1 MGREYREGERLVN
14 RDLDELNY
22 LADLEDD
29 DNFEPSD
36 YNTQDMRNI
45 NEKVNRILYG
55 KNDEKA
61 KEEKPEK
68 VEPEQV
74 DISKQAKKVE
84 HKDNKKSE
92 HSEHKENKK
101 ENKKVEEKKETK
113 PSKEDNSSEELVD
126 ITKAPEMVDDSN
138 DGEKKTKHKKAIV
151 GSIIGAAVVL
161 CVVLVFV
168 VQGVVSPSNNAT
180 PQETTTTETKPTVAI
195 ANDKGEFIFAK
206 GTKVSGVDIGGL
218 TVVQARILLK
228 SEEIKSRPKMNITVN
243 VDGEETTY
251 TEDDFTFKYDT
262 SSVLDDEKIIS
273 KRMAD
278 GTTYPTT
285 TDSNGNEYAK
295 EQVME
300 ISASLNQS
308 SVDKLI
314 NKIYKK
320 YNVEAKDARV
330 TSFKPDSS
338 PMFTYEEGK
347 SGLEVDKDDLKSQLN
362 TIIEKGDVSGTYNG
376 TVTVTRKAT
385 EPKYDVAFL
394 KKNMQLLASWETYS
408 TNDANGNQNM
418 KVSLKACN
426 GSIIDPGETWSF
438 NGCTGNS
445 NDTSLG
451 YASAGVIV
459 DGDFTDGVGGGIC
472 QSSTTIYNAAVRSN
486 LTIAERSPHTY
497 PSAYAKSGFDAAID
511 YGNLDLKLKNDSKY
525 QVFLACYME
534 GTTLHATFY
543 GIKDDSYDV
552 IDTYSEN
559 YDIQSS
565 YYRARSYRIYRD
577 KNGKEISREEL
588 PSSYYSLKNGA
599 SVQTPD
605 SGGTDYK
612 HGGHVE

>member
-1 MGREYREGERLVN
+1 MS

-55 KNDEKA
+55 KNDEQVK
-61 KEEKPEK
+61 KEKSEKK
-68 VEPEQV
+68 EPDQV
-74 DISKQAKKVE
+74 DISKKATKPEHKEEKKPEYKEKKVE
-84 HKDNKKSE
+84 HKE
-92 HSEHKENKK
+92 KK
-101 ENKKVEEKKETK
+101 ENKKTEKKEETK
-113 PSKEDNSSEELVD
+113 PSNNNPTEKLVD
-126 ITKAPEMVDDSN
+126 ITKAPEMVDDT
-138 DGEKKTKHKKAIV
+138 EEETKKPKNKKAII

-168 VQGVVSPSNNAT
+168 VQGVVSPNGNNNVQ
-180 PQETTTTETKPTVAI
+180 QETTTSETKPTVAI
-195 ANDKGEFIFAK
+195 TNDKGEFVFAK

-262 SSVLDDEKIIS
+262 STVLDDEKIIS

-295 EQVME
+295 EQVMK

-320 YNVEAKDARV
+320 YNVKAKNARV
-330 TSFKPDSS
+330 TKFNPDSS

-347 SGLEVDKDDLKSQLN
+347 SGLEVDKDDLQSQIN
-362 TIIEKGDVSGTYNG
+362 TIIEKGNASGTYTG
-376 TVTVTRKAT
+376 TVTVTRTAT

-394 KKNMQLLASWETYS
+394 KKNMQLLAAWETYS

-497 PSAYAKSGFDAAID
+497 PSVYAKSGFDAAID

-534 GTTLHATFY
+534 GTTLHAAFY

-552 IDTYSEN
+552 IDTYSKN

-577 KNGKEISREEL
+577 KKGKEISREEL

>member
-1 MGREYREGERLVN
+1 
-14 RDLDELNY
+14 
-22 LADLEDD
+22 
-29 DNFEPSD
+29 
-36 YNTQDMRNI
+36 
-45 NEKVNRILYG
+45 
-55 KNDEKA
+55 
-61 KEEKPEK
+61 
-68 VEPEQV
+68 
-74 DISKQAKKVE
+74 
-84 HKDNKKSE
+84 
-92 HSEHKENKK
+92 
-101 ENKKVEEKKETK
+101 
-113 PSKEDNSSEELVD
+113 
-126 ITKAPEMVDDSN
+126 MVDDVK
-138 DGEKKTKHKKAIV
+138 EETKKPKNKKAIV
-151 GSIIGAAVVL
+151 GFIIGVAVVL

-168 VQGVVSPSNNAT
+168 VQGVVSPSNNNAQ
-180 PQETTTTETKPTVAI
+180 QETTTSETKPTVAI
-195 ANDKGEFIFAK
+195 TNDKGEFVFAK

-262 SSVLDDEKIIS
+262 STVLDDEKIIS

-295 EQVME
+295 EQVMK

-320 YNVEAKDARV
+320 YNVKAKNARV
-330 TSFKPDSS
+330 TKFKPDSS

-347 SGLEVDKDDLKSQLN
+347 SGLEVDKDDLQSQIN
-362 TIIEKGDVSGTYNG
+362 SIVEKGNASGTYTG
-376 TVTVTRKAT
+376 TVTVTRTAT
-385 EPKYDVAFL
+385 QPKYDVAFL

-497 PSAYAKSGFDAAID
+497 PSVYAKSGFDAAID

-565 YYRARSYRIYRD
+565 YYRARSYRIYRN
-577 KNGKEISREEL
+577 KKGKEISREEL

>member
-1 MGREYREGERLVN
+1 M
-14 RDLDELNY
+14 DELNY

-55 KNDEKA
+55 KNDEQTKN
-61 KEEKPEK
+61 KKSENKDFG
-68 VEPEQV
+68 QV
-74 DISKQAKKVE
+74 DISKKATKSE
-84 HKDNKKSE
+84 HKEEKKPEHKEKKSE
-92 HSEHKENKK
+92 HKEKK
-101 ENKKVEEKKETK
+101 ENKKPEEKKETK
-113 PSKEDNSSEELVD
+113 PSNSNPTEELVD
-126 ITKAPEMVDDSN
+126 ITKAPEIVDDV
-138 DGEKKTKHKKAIV
+138 EEPKKPKNKKAIV

-168 VQGVVSPSNNAT
+168 VQGVVSPSNNNAQ
-180 PQETTTTETKPTVAI
+180 QESTTSETKPTVSI
-195 ANDKGEFIFAK
+195 TNDKGEFVFAK

-262 SSVLDDEKIIS
+262 STVLDDEKIIS

-278 GTTYPTT
+278 GTIYPTT

-320 YNVEAKDARV
+320 YNVKAEDAKV
-330 TSFKPDSS
+330 TKFNPNSS
-338 PMFTYEEGK
+338 PMFTYAEGK
-347 SGLEVDKDDLKSQLN
+347 SGLEVDKDDLQSQIN
-362 TIIEKGDVSGTYNG
+362 SIIEKGNASGTYTG
-376 TVTVTRKAT
+376 TVTLTRNAT
-385 EPKYDVAFL
+385 QPKYDVAFL
-394 KKNMQLLASWETYS
+394 KKNMQLLAAWETYS

-534 GTTLHATFY
+534 GTTLHAAFY

-565 YYRARSYRIYRD
+565 YYRARSYRIYKD
-577 KNGKEISREEL
+577 SKGKEISREEL
-588 PSSYYSLKNGA
+588 PSSYYSLENGA

>member
-1 MGREYREGERLVN
+1 
-14 RDLDELNY
+14 
-22 LADLEDD
+22 
-29 DNFEPSD
+29 
-36 YNTQDMRNI
+36 
-45 NEKVNRILYG
+45 
-55 KNDEKA
+55 
-61 KEEKPEK
+61 
-68 VEPEQV
+68 
-74 DISKQAKKVE
+74 
-84 HKDNKKSE
+84 
-92 HSEHKENKK
+92 
-101 ENKKVEEKKETK
+101 
-113 PSKEDNSSEELVD
+113 
-126 ITKAPEMVDDSN
+126 
-138 DGEKKTKHKKAIV
+138 
-151 GSIIGAAVVL
+151 
-161 CVVLVFV
+161 
-168 VQGVVSPSNNAT
+168 
-180 PQETTTTETKPTVAI
+180 
-195 ANDKGEFIFAK
+195 
-206 GTKVSGVDIGGL
+206 
-218 TVVQARILLK
+218 
-228 SEEIKSRPKMNITVN
+228 MNITVN
-243 VDGEETTY
+243 VDGKETTY

-262 SSVLDDEKIIS
+262 STVLDDEKIIS

-278 GTTYPTT
+278 GTIYPTT

-320 YNVEAKDARV
+320 YNVKAEDAKV
-330 TSFKPDSS
+330 TKFNPNSS
-338 PMFTYEEGK
+338 PMFTYAEGK
-347 SGLEVDKDDLKSQLN
+347 SGLEVDKDDLQSQIN
-362 TIIEKGDVSGTYNG
+362 SIIEKGNASGTYTG
-376 TVTVTRKAT
+376 TVTLTRNAT
-385 EPKYDVAFL
+385 QPKYDVAFL
-394 KKNMQLLASWETYS
+394 KKNMQLLAAWETYS

-534 GTTLHATFY
+534 GTTLHAAFY

-565 YYRARSYRIYRD
+565 YYRARSYRIYKD
-577 KNGKEISREEL
+577 SKGKEISREEL
-588 PSSYYSLKNGA
+588 PSSYYSLENGA

>member
-1 MGREYREGERLVN
+1 MS
-14 RDLDELNY
+14 RDIDELNY

-55 KNDEKA
+55 KNDEQTKN
-61 KEEKPEK
+61 KKSENKDSD
-68 VEPEQV
+68 QV
-74 DISKQAKKVE
+74 DISKKATK
-84 HKDNKKSE
+84 
-92 HSEHKENKK
+92 SEHKEEKK
-101 ENKKVEEKKETK
+101 PEHKEKKSEKKETK
-113 PSKEDNSSEELVD
+113 PSNSNPTEELVD
-126 ITKAPEMVDDSN
+126 ITKAPEIVDDV
-138 DGEKKTKHKKAIV
+138 EEPKKPKNKKAIV

-168 VQGVVSPSNNAT
+168 VQGVVSPSNNNAQ
-180 PQETTTTETKPTVAI
+180 QETTTSETKPTVAI
-195 ANDKGEFIFAK
+195 TNDKGEFVFAK

-243 VDGEETTY
+243 VDGKETTY

-262 SSVLDDEKIIS
+262 STVLDDEKIIS

-278 GTTYPTT
+278 GTIYPTT

-308 SVDKLI
+308 SVDKII

-320 YNVEAKDARV
+320 YNVKAEDAKV
-330 TSFKPDSS
+330 TKFNPNSS
-338 PMFTYEEGK
+338 PMFTYAEGK
-347 SGLEVDKDDLKSQLN
+347 SGLEVDKDDLQSQIN
-362 TIIEKGDVSGTYNG
+362 SIIEKGNASGTYTG
-376 TVTVTRKAT
+376 TVTLTRNAT
-385 EPKYDVAFL
+385 QPKYDVAFL
-394 KKNMQLLASWETYS
+394 KKNMQLLAAWETYS

-534 GTTLHATFY
+534 GTTLHAAFY

-565 YYRARSYRIYRD
+565 YYRARSYRIYKD
-577 KNGKEISREEL
+577 SKGKEISREEL
-588 PSSYYSLKNGA
+588 PSSYYSLENGA

>member
-1 MGREYREGERLVN
+1 M
-14 RDLDELNY
+14 DELNY

-55 KNDEKA
+55 KNDEQTKN
-61 KEEKPEK
+61 KKSENKDSD
-68 VEPEQV
+68 QV
-74 DISKQAKKVE
+74 DISKKATKSE
-84 HKDNKKSE
+84 HKEEKKPEHKEKKSE
-92 HSEHKENKK
+92 HKEKK
-101 ENKKVEEKKETK
+101 ENKKPEEKKETK
-113 PSKEDNSSEELVD
+113 PSNSNPTEELVD
-126 ITKAPEMVDDSN
+126 ITKAPEIVDDV
-138 DGEKKTKHKKAIV
+138 EEPKKPKNKKAIV

-168 VQGVVSPSNNAT
+168 VQGVVSPSNNNAQ
-180 PQETTTTETKPTVAI
+180 QETTTSETKPTVAI
-195 ANDKGEFIFAK
+195 TNDKGEFVFAK

-262 SSVLDDEKIIS
+262 STVLDDEKIIS

-278 GTTYPTT
+278 GTIYPTT

-308 SVDKLI
+308 SVDTLI

-320 YNVEAKDARV
+320 YNVKAEDAKV
-330 TSFKPDSS
+330 TKFNPNSS
-338 PMFTYEEGK
+338 PMFTYAEGK
-347 SGLEVDKDDLKSQLN
+347 SGLEVDKDDLQSQIN
-362 TIIEKGDVSGTYNG
+362 SIIEKGNASGTYTG
-376 TVTVTRKAT
+376 TVTVTRNAT
-385 EPKYDVAFL
+385 QPKYDVAFL
-394 KKNMQLLASWETYS
+394 KKNMQLLAAWETYS

-534 GTTLHATFY
+534 GTTLHAAFY

-552 IDTYSEN
+552 IDT
-559 YDIQSS
+559 
-565 YYRARSYRIYRD
+565 
-577 KNGKEISREEL
+577 
-588 PSSYYSLKNGA
+588 
-599 SVQTPD
+599 
-605 SGGTDYK
+605 
-612 HGGHVE
+612 

>member
-1 MGREYREGERLVN
+1 M
-14 RDLDELNY
+14 DELNY

-55 KNDEKA
+55 KNDEQTKN
-61 KEEKPEK
+61 KKSENKDFG
-68 VEPEQV
+68 QV
-74 DISKQAKKVE
+74 DISKKATKSE
-84 HKDNKKSE
+84 HKEEKKPEHKEKKSE
-92 HSEHKENKK
+92 HKEKK
-101 ENKKVEEKKETK
+101 ENKKPEEKKETK
-113 PSKEDNSSEELVD
+113 PSNSNPTEELVD
-126 ITKAPEMVDDSN
+126 ITKAPEIVDDV
-138 DGEKKTKHKKAIV
+138 EEPKKPKNKKAIV

-168 VQGVVSPSNNAT
+168 VQGVVSPSNNNA
-180 PQETTTTETKPTVAI
+180 QQGTTTSETKPTVAI
-195 ANDKGEFIFAK
+195 TNDKGEFVFAK

-243 VDGEETTY
+243 VDGKETTY

-262 SSVLDDEKIIS
+262 STVLDDEKIIS

-278 GTTYPTT
+278 GTIYPTT

-320 YNVEAKDARV
+320 YNVKAEDAKV
-330 TSFKPDSS
+330 TKFNPNSS
-338 PMFTYEEGK
+338 PMFTYAEGK
-347 SGLEVDKDDLKSQLN
+347 SGLEVDKDDLQSQIN
-362 TIIEKGDVSGTYNG
+362 SIIEKGNASGTYTG
-376 TVTVTRKAT
+376 TVTVTRNAT
-385 EPKYDVAFL
+385 QPKYGVAFL
-394 KKNMQLLASWETYS
+394 KKNMQLLAAWETYS

-534 GTTLHATFY
+534 GTTLHAAFY

-565 YYRARSYRIYRD
+565 YYRARSYRIYKD
-577 KNGKEISREEL
+577 SKGKEISREEL
-588 PSSYYSLKNGA
+588 PSSYYSLENGA

>member
-1 MGREYREGERLVN
+1 MY
-14 RDLDELNY
+14 ELNY

-55 KNDEKA
+55 KNDEQTKN
-61 KEEKPEK
+61 KKSENKDSD
-68 VEPEQV
+68 QV
-74 DISKQAKKVE
+74 DISKKATKSE
-84 HKDNKKSE
+84 HKEEKKPEHKEKKSE
-92 HSEHKENKK
+92 HKEKK
-101 ENKKVEEKKETK
+101 ENKKPEEKKETK
-113 PSKEDNSSEELVD
+113 PSNSNPTEELVD
-126 ITKAPEMVDDSN
+126 ITKAPEIVDDV
-138 DGEKKTKHKKAIV
+138 EEPKKPKNKKAIV

-168 VQGVVSPSNNAT
+168 VQGVVSPSNNNAQ
-180 PQETTTTETKPTVAI
+180 QETTTSETKPTVAI
-195 ANDKGEFIFAK
+195 TNDKGEFVFAK

-228 SEEIKSRPKMNITVN
+228 SEEIKSRPKMNSTVN
-243 VDGEETTY
+243 VDGKETTY

-262 SSVLDDEKIIS
+262 STVLDDEKIIS

-278 GTTYPTT
+278 GTIYPTT

-320 YNVEAKDARV
+320 YNVKAEDAKV
-330 TSFKPDSS
+330 TKFNPNSS
-338 PMFTYEEGK
+338 PMFTYAEGK
-347 SGLEVDKDDLKSQLN
+347 SGLEVDKDDLQSQIN
-362 TIIEKGDVSGTYNG
+362 SIIEKGNASGTYTG
-376 TVTVTRKAT
+376 TVTLTRNAT
-385 EPKYDVAFL
+385 QPKYDVAFL
-394 KKNMQLLASWETYS
+394 KKNMQLLAAWETYS

-451 YASAGVIV
+451 YA
-459 DGDFTDGVGGGIC
+459 
-472 QSSTTIYNAAVRSN
+472 
-486 LTIAERSPHTY
+486 
-497 PSAYAKSGFDAAID
+497 
-511 YGNLDLKLKNDSKY
+511 
-525 QVFLACYME
+525 
-534 GTTLHATFY
+534 
-543 GIKDDSYDV
+543 
-552 IDTYSEN
+552 
-559 YDIQSS
+559 
-565 YYRARSYRIYRD
+565 
-577 KNGKEISREEL
+577 
-588 PSSYYSLKNGA
+588 
-599 SVQTPD
+599 
-605 SGGTDYK
+605 
-612 HGGHVE
+612 